1 MKKSK
6 LSRESRSCLTNLL
19 PVRARDA
26 ALLYVSA
33 TEAKHRSSGDD
44 VDGVSTG
51 RGKKA
56 AAAGS
61 ERWSILGQG
70 FSAHVTPSVV
80 AYLLAC
86 FFCVRTAVDVLRHKS
101 DGESPLQAPDSPIVA
116 RCPGNRQHDRVV
128 VVLYNHYVVPL
139 GLPDGA
145 PAATSVGGVIRGET
159 TSLGARHFERCLAI
173 ASLTHFVDPAWVG
186 KWANACA
193 SLLRGAAAW
202 DSSCVATLRD
212 ELERLYKFVK
222 DKGLPWFRSI
232 FSGSISEVV
241 LWNLFQRLALS
252 PFPGG
257 RRTAVSVR
265 NHISNKIREARNK
278 VLVAKRAGEAQDSA
292 SPMKD
297 APKASAGG
305 SEGAGAGRPQEAHL
319 PSAPEEIRRPVEL
332 SAAGRLVA
340 EDSATEASRQT
351 ADSATQLE
359 GGADADDFTCRGI
372 ERICTAWGLVP
383 HEWRGGT
390 VSSSEREHT
399 PGDTSSTVPKG
410 SRAVGAEDTEVAAL
424 ESLKSD
430 AASGGRAAAVNYGT
444 TQGSKNFLAELGLDP
459 SGDTNTVDDLFHH
472 FLPSALEAC
481 RSECP
486 LWTEDGGLA
495 TECDALV
502 QVLVLPVD
510 ADGQRLRHTGD
521 VTEGVKCELR
531 RGLHSEAGVRDVD
544 HRHGKYH
551 DILKCAGVEKLEL
564 LRVWPFTAMTTR
576 GERVHRAVDT
586 SAAATAIASQ
596 ESPRARMAGE
606 RRPPAAGSGTAA
618 ARADERCGSSG
629 PTATAAQ
636 GRRRREQ
643 RRL

>member
-1 MKKSK
+1 MCTNARRETPLQPLLRRPAGVRVLVLQICQGMDAHRDVGDGVNAAASVRATVLPNGNRLSEICYLNHGPDEFAATLLRDSSLAMRLQSEATEARTHLCWVLKSAIVNKRSFYYVECMAKGLLPQQHCQVLDPGSLCPIGSAFGVGVGEHPRPGCRDGGAGAEAPKLIKRFFAPVLDSQGVKKSK

-70 FSAHVTPSVV
+70 LSAHVTPSVV

-128 VVLYNHYVVPL
+128 VVIYNHYVVPL

-193 SLLRGAAAW
+193 SLLRVAAAW

-265 NHISNKIREARNK
+265 NHISNKIREARNE

-297 APKASAGG
+297 VPKASAGG

-351 ADSATQLE
+351 ADSATQL
-359 GGADADDFTCRGI
+359 
-372 ERICTAWGLVP
+372 
-383 HEWRGGT
+383 
-390 VSSSEREHT
+390 
-399 PGDTSSTVPKG
+399 
-410 SRAVGAEDTEVAAL
+410 
-424 ESLKSD
+424 
-430 AASGGRAAAVNYGT
+430 
-444 TQGSKNFLAELGLDP
+444 
-459 SGDTNTVDDLFHH
+459 
-472 FLPSALEAC
+472 
-481 RSECP
+481 
-486 LWTEDGGLA
+486 
-495 TECDALV
+495 
-502 QVLVLPVD
+502 
-510 ADGQRLRHTGD
+510 
-521 VTEGVKCELR
+521 
-531 RGLHSEAGVRDVD
+531 
-544 HRHGKYH
+544 
-551 DILKCAGVEKLEL
+551 
-564 LRVWPFTAMTTR
+564 
-576 GERVHRAVDT
+576 
-586 SAAATAIASQ
+586 
-596 ESPRARMAGE
+596 
-606 RRPPAAGSGTAA
+606 
-618 ARADERCGSSG
+618 
-629 PTATAAQ
+629 
-636 GRRRREQ
+636 
-643 RRL
+643 